1 MIVNTLSLVITI
13 HMLYDIS
20 IQNRTGTVY
29 LEGRHTNLYT
39 MLTLLLIVSVLKDSN
54 PYRTAPKAEAFP
66 YLNRPIGIEP
76 IFSVSKTVVLTII
89 LKAINGYLKLLG
101 SRNMISIIYLIFAIV
116 FCEHDIVL
124 GGIRIDLYE
133 MR

>member
-1 MIVNTLSLVITI
+1 
-13 HMLYDIS
+13 
-20 IQNRTGTVY
+20 
-29 LEGRHTNLYT
+29 
-39 MLTLLLIVSVLKDSN
+39 
-54 PYRTAPKAEAFP
+54 
-66 YLNRPIGIEP
+66 
-76 IFSVSKTVVLTII
+76 
-89 LKAINGYLKLLG
+89 LKLLG